1 MCFVRDFVYMSKIN
15 SINSLFEKIAC
26 VFEIRLQGK
35 KKKKKL
41 SIHIGL
47 Q

>member
-1 MCFVRDFVYMSKIN
+1 MSKIN
-15 SINSLFEKIAC
+15 YINSLFEKIAC

>member
-1 MCFVRDFVYMSKIN
+1 MSKIN
-15 SINSLFEKIAC
+15 SINSLFEKIVC
-26 VFEIRLQGK
+26 VFEIRLQGEK
-35 KKKKKL
+35 EKKL

>member
-1 MCFVRDFVYMSKIN
+1 MSKIN
-15 SINSLFEKIAC
+15 YINSLFEKIVC

-35 KKKKKL
+35 KKKKAFH
-41 SIHIGL
+41 SDWIAVT